1 MTPDEK
7 IKKFREKANGRIK
20 IAQQKA
26 AMELAVYIVDV
37 LKLRTRIE
45 GEGTNGKLKPLADS
59 YIKQRRGELSF
70 FTIGKGDGRTKVT
83 YEPSKS
89 PKLHPDTSP
98 DTSNLTQ
105 TGQLLDALRGRAG
118 GGKVT
123 IDIKKTKRKPDMYG
137 NKSDLTNEDVRKFVE
152 EAGREF
158 LKLSP
163 DEKKEVIDL
172 TTKIIT
178 EQLKDLF

>member
-7 IKKFREKANGRIK
+7 IKKFRENASGRIR

-26 AMELAVYIVDV
+26 AIELAVYIVDV

-45 GEGTNGKLKPLADS
+45 GDGTNGKLKPLSDS
-59 YIKQRRGELSF
+59 YIQQRKGDLSF
-70 FTIGKGDGRTKVT
+70 FTTKKNKKKVPYT
-83 YEPSKS
+83 PKKS

-98 DTSNLTQ
+98 ETSNITQ

-137 NKSDLTNEDVRKFVE
+137 KKTNLTNEDVRKYVE

-163 DEKKEVIDL
+163 DEKQEVIDL
-172 TTKIIT
+172 TTKIIM